1 MTKATLC
8 DRCDIRID
16 KNWNGIPLTVK
27 NTTSTGG
34 PSTIHLCLDCHTE
47 IRDTLYPLLLGENG
61 PYEHPEVMN
70 E

>member
-27 NTTSTGG
+27 NRTGTG
-34 PSTIHLCLDCHTE
+34 HTSTIHLCLGCHAE
-47 IRDTLYPLLLGENG
+47 IRDELYELLLDGDTG
-61 PYEHPEVMN
+61 YEHPRVMN